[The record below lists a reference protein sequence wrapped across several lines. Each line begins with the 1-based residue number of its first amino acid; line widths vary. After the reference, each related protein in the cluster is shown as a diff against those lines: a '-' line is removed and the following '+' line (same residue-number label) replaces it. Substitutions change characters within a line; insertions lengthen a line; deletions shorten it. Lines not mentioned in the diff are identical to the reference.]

1 MQHWLRKQYREAWA
15 KAGDPAAALEDA
27 EEELTEIHAR
37 LARLEQKYRGKLDTL
52 EDELEHLSELRRWAD
67 ACPV

>member
-27 EEELTEIHAR
+27 EQELAEVHSKIEQ
-37 LARLEQKYRGKLDTL
+37 LEKKYHTKLDNL
-52 EDELEHLSELRRWAD
+52 EDELERLSELRRWAD